1 MEHHGGRNIFSLSR
15 SLDLIVF
22 VSIFREREKEMI
34 VYLLDMFNV
43 ISLVELYVSFSVLD
57 VRGCVVVVSIE

>member
-1 MEHHGGRNIFSLSR
+1 M
-15 SLDLIVF
+15 
-22 VSIFREREKEMI
+22 SIFLEREEEII

>member
-1 MEHHGGRNIFSLSR
+1 M
-15 SLDLIVF
+15 
-22 VSIFREREKEMI
+22 SISREREKEII